1 MTSGGEA
8 PILSGAQPVP
18 AVPAAGRLRG
28 RWTVCALLFFAT
40 TINYMDRQIIGLLK
54 PVLQADLGWSEVD
67 YAGIV
72 FWFQA
77 AYAIGLLAS
86 GRLLDRVGVRRGY
99 AWAVSLWSL
108 ATVLHALAR
117 SVASFSLARG
127 LLGIAEA
134 ANFPAAIKAVGEWF
148 PKAERAMATGIFNAG
163 ANVGVLGSIICVP
176 PLVAAFGWQA
186 AFLIT
191 GGIGF
196 VWLAAWLTI
205 YRTPQVPANAAEWQ
219 AAAGAGGEVAQ
230 ASWSEVLR
238 RRQTWAYAAGK
249 FLTDPIWWFF
259 LFWLPDFF
267 HKTQGLDLLTF
278 GPPLLAIYI
287 AADIGSVAGGGLS
300 SYFLKRGW
308 TVNAARKTAM
318 LVCALCVLPVT
329 FAVRTDDLWTATA
342 LIALAAA
349 AHQGWSANLLT
360 LPADTMP
367 GRAVASVVGFGGM
380 MGAIGGMIMAT
391 YAGQVLQVTGSY
403 QKIFALIG
411 GSYLFALL
419 AIHVVAPRLGSDFE

>member
-1 MTSGGEA
+1 MSSTA
-8 PILSGAQPVP
+8 AARTPDAALSGDVGQGAPDR
-18 AVPAAGRLRG
+18 RLRG
-28 RWTVCALLFFAT
+28 RWTVCALLFAAT
-40 TINYMDRQIIGLLK
+40 TVNYMDRQVIGLLK
-54 PVLQADLGWSEVD
+54 PVLQDDLGWSEVD
-67 YAGIV
+67 YSSIV

-86 GRLLDRVGVRRGY
+86 GRILDRVGLRRGY
-99 AWAVSLWSL
+99 AGAVALWSL
-108 ATVLHALAR
+108 ASAVHAFAR
-117 SVASFSLARG
+117 SATGFSLARG

-148 PKAERAMATGIFNAG
+148 PKSERAMATGIFNAG

-176 PLVAAFGWQA
+176 PLVAAFGWRA

-191 GGIGF
+191 GIVGF
-196 VWLAAWLTI
+196 VWVAAWLAI
-205 YRTPQVPANAAEWQ
+205 YRTPAVAVNAAEFH
-219 AAAGAGGEVAQ
+219 GESGVARQ

-238 RRQTWAYAAGK
+238 QRPTWAYAAGK

-267 HKTQGLDLLTF
+267 HKTQGLDLLSF
-278 GPPLLAIYI
+278 GPPLLVIYI
-287 AADIGSVAGGGLS
+287 AADLGSIAGGGLS
-300 SYFLKRGW
+300 SFLLKLGW

-318 LVCALCVLPVT
+318 LVCAICVLPVT
-329 FAVRTDDLWTATA
+329 FAVRTDDLWTATW

-391 YAGQVLQVTGSY
+391 YAGQVLQTTGSY
-403 QKIFALIG
+403 RGIFALIG

-419 AIHVVAPRLGSDFE
+419 VIHLLAPRLGSDSK